1 MKAVSK
7 EDAESNA
14 RLVKA
19 LFSEGLAEEDADD
32 VNQAI
37 FNAVEEQIEKD
48 KETPSHMQLDYDE
61 DGNPTQLRFVYVDEI
76 ECIGCT
82 YCSQI
87 ARNTFFMEDF
97 AGRARAFAQG
107 QDDPETVMEAIDSC
121 PVKCARAFLMA
132 PPLSTCRSVAVLW

>member
-61 DGNPTQLRFVYVDEI
+61 DGNPTQLRFVCVPMWKQGPPDRPARSWRL
-76 ECIGCT
+76 IG
-82 YCSQI
+82 
-87 ARNTFFMEDF
+87 RGWLEL
-97 AGRARAFAQG
+97 
-107 QDDPETVMEAIDSC
+107 EA
-121 PVKCARAFLMA
+121 A
-132 PPLSTCRSVAVLW
+132 